1 MPAEDHPV
9 TGATVALY
17 RKLAAEAREQAAAAT
32 TRQAREVLF
41 ALAASYERLAI
52 AVGDGR
58 SSPKIS

>member
-1 MPAEDHPV
+1 MPAEDHSV
-9 TGATVALY
+9 TDARIALY